1 MSLEGNLTDFTLP
14 DLFQLLGLGKRT
26 GCLEIHKND
35 KSGKI
40 FFDEGMIVY
49 ARANGIRNENAVY
62 EMFSWQNGEFEFLIN
77 EQPPQKPI
85 NLDWQ
90 NIILEAAR
98 RVDEITEIKKSI
110 PDYDAI
116 LKLVDEENSNIDNI
130 NLSNNDLKLLS
141 LVNGKRTVNE
151 VIKKSGMD
159 KIEAS
164 KKLVSY
170 KKANLIDIDMSDQER
185 IEQTKKKIKKS
196 NVKGAK
202 KLFGFLFGKRKKKY
216 AIPHNAVGLITEMIN
231 MLLDYFEMNDPVIS
245 LNYNELSSKI
255 DELKAIYPDMEN
267 VFFSKDA
274 NRINTDRIEWIEGAE
289 TKSILEGLNEI
300 LEFVFETARTNNPG
314 EDVLGIYQE
323 VYQEIVKIA
332 GQMELSREATL
343 ALKYIPKR

>member
-26 GCLEIHKND
+26 GCLKIERKN
-35 KSGKI
+35 KTGNI
-40 FFDEGMIVY
+40 YFDEGMIVY
-49 ARANGIRNENAVY
+49 ARTDGIRNENAVY
-62 EMFSWQNGEFEFLIN
+62 EMFSWQEGEFEFLIN
-77 EQPPQKPI
+77 EKPPQKPV

-116 LKLVDEENSNIDNI
+116 LQLVDEENSNIDKI
-130 NLSNNDLKLLS
+130 NLGNEDLKLLS
-141 LVNGKRTVNE
+141 LINGKRTVNE

-170 KKANLIDIDMSDQER
+170 NKANLIDIDMSDEER
-185 IEQTKKKIKKS
+185 VKQTKEKIKKS
-196 NVKGAK
+196 GIKGPK

-216 AIPHNAVGLITEMIN
+216 AVPHNAVGLLTEMIN
-231 MLLDYFEMNDPVIS
+231 MLLDYFEINDPVVSI
-245 LNYNELSSKI
+245 NYNELSSKI
-255 DELKAIYPDMEN
+255 EELKAIYPDMEN

-274 NRINTDRIEWIEGAE
+274 HRLNTDRIEWVEGAE
-289 TKSILEGLNEI
+289 TESILEGLNEI
-300 LEFVFETARTNNPG
+300 LEYIFETARTNNPG
-314 EDVLGIYQE
+314 EDVLGLYQE
-323 VYQEIVKIA
+323 VYQEVVKLA
-332 GQMELSREATL
+332 SQMELSQEATL
-343 ALKYIPKR
+343 GLKYIPKR